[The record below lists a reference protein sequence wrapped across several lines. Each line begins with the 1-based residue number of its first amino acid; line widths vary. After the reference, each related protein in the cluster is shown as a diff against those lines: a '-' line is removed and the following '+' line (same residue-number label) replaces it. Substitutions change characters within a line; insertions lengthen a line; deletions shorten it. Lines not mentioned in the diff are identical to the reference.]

1 MSRQPSLGRWVGWR
15 MSLLALGAVLA
26 IAAGMYLWFLFGDWW
41 VLRQVPAAARAEI
54 LQLRADPQQNEA
66 RLWELFSHYYPVRY
80 FLPGIASR
88 DWWVLAGLLLAA
100 VPLIL
105 LAGFRLSRPLSS
117 QFSAI
122 AAAARRVASG
132 ELDTRLDVAETAPAE
147 VRRLALD
154 FNSLTARLQQY
165 ENDVRDSSA
174 ILAHELRTPLNAASV
189 RVQGILDEVLPADA
203 RQLQLVKRQLD
214 LLNTLVG
221 DLHTLSLAEAGQ
233 LALDQRSFAL
243 AALVEERLAWFAP
256 QLQAE
261 GVRVELHLDECQPAV
276 RRPGAHRPVAHHP
289 AGKLPALWRQRRRA
303 GDRPAGP
310 GRRPD
315 PGIPRP
321 RPGYPGGRPG
331 TGLPSLLARRE
342 FACAA
347 SGRQRLGAI
356 HRPRHLRRPP
366 GADPRPGAA
375 RWRGAAADRVARAS
389 RRPGVIA
396 RPIPWYSQTSIVSM
410 AWTPRRT

>member
-1 MSRQPSLGRWVGWR
+1 MKRQAPLGRWVGWR
-15 MSLLALGAVLA
+15 MSLLALGAVLL

-41 VLRQVPAAARAEI
+41 VLRQVPQAARAEI
-54 LQLRADPQQNEA
+54 LQLRADPQENEA
-66 RLWELFSHYYPVRY
+66 RLWALFSHYYPVRY

-88 DWWVLAGLLLAA
+88 DWWVLVGLLLAA

-132 ELDTRLDVAETAPAE
+132 DLETRLEVAETAPAE
-147 VRRLALD
+147 LRRLALD

-165 ENDVRDSSA
+165 ERDVRDSSA

-189 RVQGILDEVLPADA
+189 RVQGILDEVFPADA
-203 RQLQLVKRQLD
+203 RQLQMIKRQLD

-233 LALDQRSFAL
+233 LALDQRPFAL

-261 GVRVELHLDECQPAV
+261 ALRLRLEL
-276 RRPGAHRPVAHHP
+276 
-289 AGKLPALWRQRRRA
+289 
-303 GDRPAGP
+303 
-310 GRRPD
+310 D
-315 PGIPRP
+315 P
-321 RPGYPGGRPG
+321 
-331 TGLPSLLARRE
+331 
-342 FACAA
+342 
-347 SGRQRLGAI
+347 RQRLYADRDRIGQLFNILLENFLRYGASGGELEI
-356 HRPRHLRRPP
+356 VQLALAEGLVLEFRDRGPGIAEADRERVFHRFWRADSSRARHL
-366 GADPRPGAA
+366 GGS
-375 RWRGAAADRVARAS
+375 GLGLSIARAICAAHQG
-389 RRPGVIA
+389 RIVALGREGGGTVMRIELPG
-396 RPIPWYSQTSIVSM
+396 RLS
-410 AWTPRRT
+410 

>member
-1 MSRQPSLGRWVGWR
+1 MKRQAPLGRWVGWR
-15 MSLLALGAVLA
+15 MSLLALGAVLL

-41 VLRQVPAAARAEI
+41 VLRQVPQAARAEI
-54 LQLRADPQQNEA
+54 LQLRADPRENEA
-66 RLWELFSHYYPVRY
+66 RLWALFSHYYPVRY

-132 ELDTRLDVAETAPAE
+132 ELDTRLEVSDTAPAE
-147 VRRLALD
+147 LRRLALD

-165 ENDVRDSSA
+165 ERDVRDSSA

-189 RVQGILDEVLPADA
+189 RVQGILDEVFPADA
-203 RQLQLVKRQLD
+203 RQLQMVKRQLD

-233 LALDQRSFAL
+233 LALDQRPFAL

-261 GVRVELHLDECQPAV
+261 AIRLHLE
-276 RRPGAHRPVAHHP
+276 
-289 AGKLPALWRQRRRA
+289 L
-303 GDRPAGP
+303 
-310 GRRPD
+310 D
-315 PGIPRP
+315 P
-321 RPGYPGGRPG
+321 
-331 TGLPSLLARRE
+331 
-342 FACAA
+342 
-347 SGRQRLGAI
+347 RQRLYADRDRIGQLLNILLENFLRYGASGGELEI
-356 HRPRHLRRPP
+356 VQRALAEGLVLEFRDRGPGIAEADRERVFHRFWRADSSRARHL
-366 GADPRPGAA
+366 GGS
-375 RWRGAAADRVARAS
+375 GLGLSIARAICAAHQG
-389 RRPGVIA
+389 RIVALGREGGGTVMRIELPG
-396 RPIPWYSQTSIVSM
+396 RLS
-410 AWTPRRT
+410 

>member
-1 MSRQPSLGRWVGWR
+1 MKRQAPLGRWVGWR
-15 MSLLALGAVLA
+15 MSLLALGAVLL

-41 VLRQVPAAARAEI
+41 VLRQVPQAARTEI
-54 LQLRADPQQNEA
+54 LQLRADPQENEA
-66 RLWELFSHYYPVRY
+66 RLWALFSHYYPVRY

-88 DWWVLAGLLLAA
+88 DWWVLAGLVLAA

-132 ELDTRLDVAETAPAE
+132 DLDTRLEVAETAPAE
-147 VRRLALD
+147 LRRLALD

-165 ENDVRDSSA
+165 ERDVRDSSA

-189 RVQGILDEVLPADA
+189 RVQGILDEVFPADA
-203 RQLQLVKRQLD
+203 RQLQMVKRQLD

-233 LALDQRSFAL
+233 LALDQRPFAL

-261 GVRVELHLDECQPAV
+261 AIRLHLE
-276 RRPGAHRPVAHHP
+276 
-289 AGKLPALWRQRRRA
+289 L
-303 GDRPAGP
+303 
-310 GRRPD
+310 D
-315 PGIPRP
+315 P
-321 RPGYPGGRPG
+321 
-331 TGLPSLLARRE
+331 
-342 FACAA
+342 
-347 SGRQRLGAI
+347 RQRLYADRDRIGQLLNILLENFLRYGASGGELEI
-356 HRPRHLRRPP
+356 VQQALAEGLVLEFRDRGPGIAEADRERVFHRFWRADSSRARHL
-366 GADPRPGAA
+366 GGS
-375 RWRGAAADRVARAS
+375 GLGLSIARAICAAHQG
-389 RRPGVIA
+389 RIVALGHEGGGTVMRIELPG
-396 RPIPWYSQTSIVSM
+396 RLS
-410 AWTPRRT
+410 

>member
-15 MSLLALGAVLA
+15 MSLLALGAVLT

-233 LALDQRSFAL
+233 LALDQRSFTL

-261 GVRVELHLDECQPAV
+261 GVRVELHLDERQQLFAD
-276 RRPGAHRPVAHHP
+276 RERIGQLLTILLENFLRYGASGGELEIVQQAQADGLIVEFR
-289 AGKLPALWRQRRRA
+289 
-303 GDRPAGP
+303 DRG
-310 GRRPD
+310 
-315 PGIPRP
+315 PGIPEADRERVFHRFWRAESSRARHLGGSGLGLSIARAICVAHQGQIRALE
-321 RPGYPGGRPG
+321 RPGGGALLRIELPG
-331 TGLPSLLARRE
+331 
-342 FACAA
+342 
-347 SGRQRLGAI
+347 
-356 HRPRHLRRPP
+356 
-366 GADPRPGAA
+366 
-375 RWRGAAADRVARAS
+375 RVAA
-389 RRPGVIA
+389 PL
-396 RPIPWYSQTSIVSM
+396 
-410 AWTPRRT
+410 

>member
-261 GVRVELHLDECQPAV
+261 GVRVELHLDECQQLFAD
-276 RRPGAHRPVAHHP
+276 RERIGQLLTILLENFLRYGASGGELEIVQQAQADGLILEFR
-289 AGKLPALWRQRRRA
+289 
-303 GDRPAGP
+303 DRG
-310 GRRPD
+310 
-315 PGIPRP
+315 PGIPEADRERVFHRFWRAESSRARHLGGSGLGLSIARAICVAHQGQIRALE
-321 RPGYPGGRPG
+321 RPGGGALLRIELPG
-331 TGLPSLLARRE
+331 
-342 FACAA
+342 
-347 SGRQRLGAI
+347 
-356 HRPRHLRRPP
+356 
-366 GADPRPGAA
+366 
-375 RWRGAAADRVARAS
+375 RVAA
-389 RRPGVIA
+389 PV
-396 RPIPWYSQTSIVSM
+396 
-410 AWTPRRT
+410 

>member
-1 MSRQPSLGRWVGWR
+1 MKRQAPLGRWVGWR
-15 MSLLALGAVLA
+15 MSLLALGAVLL

-41 VLRQVPAAARAEI
+41 VLRQVPQAARTEI
-54 LQLRADPQQNEA
+54 LQLRADPQENEA
-66 RLWELFSHYYPVRY
+66 RLWALFSHYYPVRY

-88 DWWVLAGLLLAA
+88 DWWVLAGLVLAA

-132 ELDTRLDVAETAPAE
+132 DLDTRLEVAETAPAE
-147 VRRLALD
+147 LRRLALD

-165 ENDVRDSSA
+165 ERDVRDSSA

-189 RVQGILDEVLPADA
+189 RVQGILDEVFPADA
-203 RQLQLVKRQLD
+203 RQLQMVKRQLD

-233 LALDQRSFAL
+233 LALDQRPFAL

-261 GVRVELHLDECQPAV
+261 AIRLHLE
-276 RRPGAHRPVAHHP
+276 
-289 AGKLPALWRQRRRA
+289 L
-303 GDRPAGP
+303 
-310 GRRPD
+310 D
-315 PGIPRP
+315 P
-321 RPGYPGGRPG
+321 
-331 TGLPSLLARRE
+331 
-342 FACAA
+342 
-347 SGRQRLGAI
+347 RQRLYADRDRIGQLLNILLENFLRYGASGGELAI
-356 HRPRHLRRPP
+356 VQQALAEGLVLEFRDRGPGIAEADRERVFHRFWRADSSRARHL
-366 GADPRPGAA
+366 GGS
-375 RWRGAAADRVARAS
+375 GLGLSIARAICAAHQG
-389 RRPGVIA
+389 RIVALGREGGGTVMRIELPG
-396 RPIPWYSQTSIVSM
+396 RG
-410 AWTPRRT
+410 

>member
-1 MSRQPSLGRWVGWR
+1 MKRQAPLGRWVGWR
-15 MSLLALGAVLA
+15 MSLLALGAVLL

-41 VLRQVPAAARAEI
+41 VLRQVPQAARAEI
-54 LQLRADPQQNEA
+54 LQLRADPEENEA
-66 RLWELFSHYYPVRY
+66 RLWALFSHYYPVRY

-132 ELDTRLDVAETAPAE
+132 DLETRLEVAETAPAE
-147 VRRLALD
+147 LRRLALD

-165 ENDVRDSSA
+165 ERDVRDSSA

-189 RVQGILDEVLPADA
+189 RVQGILDEVFPADA
-203 RQLQLVKRQLD
+203 RQLQMVKRQLD

-233 LALDQRSFAL
+233 LALDQRPFAL

-261 GVRVELHLDECQPAV
+261 AIQPRLEL
-276 RRPGAHRPVAHHP
+276 
-289 AGKLPALWRQRRRA
+289 
-303 GDRPAGP
+303 
-310 GRRPD
+310 D
-315 PGIPRP
+315 P
-321 RPGYPGGRPG
+321 
-331 TGLPSLLARRE
+331 
-342 FACAA
+342 
-347 SGRQRLGAI
+347 RQRLCADRDRIGQLLNILLENFLRYGASGGELEI
-356 HRPRHLRRPP
+356 VQLALAEGLVLEFRDRGPGIAEADRERVFHRFWRADSSRARHL
-366 GADPRPGAA
+366 GGS
-375 RWRGAAADRVARAS
+375 GLGLSIARAICAAHQG
-389 RRPGVIA
+389 RIVALGREGGGTVMRIELPG
-396 RPIPWYSQTSIVSM
+396 RLS
-410 AWTPRRT
+410 

>member
-1 MSRQPSLGRWVGWR
+1 MKRQAPLGRWVGWR
-15 MSLLALGAVLA
+15 MSLLALGAVLL

-41 VLRQVPAAARAEI
+41 VLRQVPQAARAEI
-54 LQLRADPQQNEA
+54 LQLRADPQENEA
-66 RLWELFSHYYPVRY
+66 RLWALFSHYYPVRY

-88 DWWVLAGLLLAA
+88 DWWVLAGLVLAA

-132 ELDTRLDVAETAPAE
+132 DLETRLEVAETAPAE
-147 VRRLALD
+147 LRRLALD

-165 ENDVRDSSA
+165 ERDVRDSSA

-189 RVQGILDEVLPADA
+189 RVQGILDEVFPADA
-203 RQLQLVKRQLD
+203 RQLQMVKRQLD

-233 LALDQRSFAL
+233 LALDQRPFAL

-261 GVRVELHLDECQPAV
+261 AIRLHLE
-276 RRPGAHRPVAHHP
+276 
-289 AGKLPALWRQRRRA
+289 L
-303 GDRPAGP
+303 
-310 GRRPD
+310 D
-315 PGIPRP
+315 P
-321 RPGYPGGRPG
+321 
-331 TGLPSLLARRE
+331 
-342 FACAA
+342 
-347 SGRQRLGAI
+347 RQRLYADRDRIGQLLNILLENFLRYGASGGELEI
-356 HRPRHLRRPP
+356 VQQALAEGLVLEFRDRGPGIGEADRERVFHRFWRADSSRARHL
-366 GADPRPGAA
+366 GGS
-375 RWRGAAADRVARAS
+375 GLGLSIARAICAAHQG
-389 RRPGVIA
+389 RIVALGREGGGTVMRIELPG
-396 RPIPWYSQTSIVSM
+396 RLS
-410 AWTPRRT
+410 

>member
-1 MSRQPSLGRWVGWR
+1 MKRQAPLGRWVGWR
-15 MSLLALGAVLA
+15 MSLLALGAVLL

-41 VLRQVPAAARAEI
+41 VLRQVPQAARTEI
-54 LQLRADPQQNEA
+54 LQLRADPQENEA
-66 RLWELFSHYYPVRY
+66 RLWALFSHYYPVRY

-88 DWWVLAGLLLAA
+88 DWWVLAGLVLAA

-132 ELDTRLDVAETAPAE
+132 DLDTRLEVAETAPAE
-147 VRRLALD
+147 LRRLALD

-165 ENDVRDSSA
+165 ERDVRDSSA

-189 RVQGILDEVLPADA
+189 RVQGILDEVFPADA
-203 RQLQLVKRQLD
+203 RQLQMVKRQLD

-233 LALDQRSFAL
+233 LALDQRPFAL

-261 GVRVELHLDECQPAV
+261 AIRLHLE
-276 RRPGAHRPVAHHP
+276 
-289 AGKLPALWRQRRRA
+289 L
-303 GDRPAGP
+303 
-310 GRRPD
+310 D
-315 PGIPRP
+315 P
-321 RPGYPGGRPG
+321 
-331 TGLPSLLARRE
+331 
-342 FACAA
+342 
-347 SGRQRLGAI
+347 RQRLYADRDRIGQLLNILLENFLRYGASGGELEI
-356 HRPRHLRRPP
+356 VQQALAEGLVLEFRDRGPGIAEADRERVFHRFWRADSSRARHL
-366 GADPRPGAA
+366 GGS
-375 RWRGAAADRVARAS
+375 GLGLSIARAICAAHQG
-389 RRPGVIA
+389 RIVALGREGGGTVMRIELPG
-396 RPIPWYSQTSIVSM
+396 RLS
-410 AWTPRRT
+410 

>member
-1 MSRQPSLGRWVGWR
+1 MSRQPPLGRWVGWR

-88 DWWVLAGLLLAA
+88 DWWVLAGLLLAT

-203 RQLQLVKRQLD
+203 RQLQQVKRQLD

-233 LALDQRSFAL
+233 LALDQRPFTL

-261 GVRVELHLDECQPAV
+261 GVRVELQLDERQQLFAD
-276 RRPGAHRPVAHHP
+276 RERIGQLLTILLENFLRYGASGGELQIVQQAQADGLIVEFR
-289 AGKLPALWRQRRRA
+289 
-303 GDRPAGP
+303 DRG
-310 GRRPD
+310 
-315 PGIPRP
+315 PGIPEADRERVFHRFWRAESSRARHLGGSGLGLSIARAICVAHQGQIRALE
-321 RPGYPGGRPG
+321 RPGGGALLRIELPG
-331 TGLPSLLARRE
+331 
-342 FACAA
+342 
-347 SGRQRLGAI
+347 
-356 HRPRHLRRPP
+356 
-366 GADPRPGAA
+366 
-375 RWRGAAADRVARAS
+375 RVAA
-389 RRPGVIA
+389 PV
-396 RPIPWYSQTSIVSM
+396 
-410 AWTPRRT
+410 